1 MIKYRVVVKV
11 KSWLTEERKTNT
23 EFQESESFYF
33 KEIDEALFKLKYI
46 DMHREEYL
54 NGRNAE
60 IIKLR
65 VEKIEEIKEI

>member
-11 KSWLTEERKTNT
+11 RSWLTEERKTST

-33 KEIDEALFKLKYI
+33 KEMCDALNKLRYI

-60 IIKLR
+60 IIKLKI
-65 VEKIEEIKEI
+65 EKIEKIKEI

>member
-11 KSWLTEERKTNT
+11 KSWLTDERKTNT
-23 EFQESESFYF
+23 EFQESESIYF
-33 KEIDEALFKLKYI
+33 KELSEALYRLKYI

-65 VEKIEEIKEI
+65 TEKIEIVREI

>member
-1 MIKYRVVVKV
+1 MIKYRVLVRI
-11 KSWLTEERKTNT
+11 KSWLTDDRKKNT
-23 EFQESESFYF
+23 EIEEVDSFYF
-33 KEIDEALFKLKYI
+33 EDLNKALFKMKYI

-65 VEKIEEIKEI
+65 IEKIEIVREI

>member
-11 KSWLTEERKTNT
+11 KSWLTEERKANT

-60 IIKLR
+60 IIKIR

>member
-11 KSWLTEERKTNT
+11 KSWLTEERKANT

-33 KEIDEALFKLKYI
+33 KEIDEALNKLKYI

-65 VEKIEEIKEI
+65 IEKIENVKEI

>member
-11 KSWLTEERKTNT
+11 RSWLTEERKTST

-33 KEIDEALFKLKYI
+33 KEVYDALNKLRYI

-60 IIKLR
+60 IIKLKI
-65 VEKIEEIKEI
+65 EKIEKIKEI

>member
-11 KSWLTEERKTNT
+11 KSWLTEERKVNT

-33 KEIDEALFKLKYI
+33 KEIGEALNKLKYI

-60 IIKLR
+60 ITKLR
-65 VEKIEEIKEI
+65 IEKIEEVKEI

>member
-11 KSWLTEERKTNT
+11 RSWLTEERKAST

-33 KEIDEALFKLKYI
+33 KELSEALYRLKYI

-60 IIKLR
+60 IINLKI
-65 VEKIEEIKEI
+65 EKIESVKEI

>member
-11 KSWLTEERKTNT
+11 KSWLTDERKTNT
-23 EFQESESFYF
+23 EFQESESIYF
-33 KEIDEALFKLKYI
+33 KELSEALYRLKYI
-46 DMHREEYL
+46 DMNREEYL

-65 VEKIEEIKEI
+65 IEKIEKIKEI